1 MLQKLKHSR
10 KGFTLV
16 GLILAMAIMGI
27 MSVMTLMIYFNI
39 SETSRRLQISREI
52 SETARQIT
60 ERISQEVRENGIAFH
75 EDVGFE
81 NKDTKWKQ
89 KFFDGHSNDYVGNGS
104 DILPI

>member
-1 MLQKLKHSR
+1 MLYKLKHSR

-16 GLILAMAIMGI
+16 ELILAMAIMGI

-60 ERISQEVRENGIAFH
+60 ERISQEVRENGIAFAM
-75 EDVGFE
+75 DDNQKFQYG
-81 NKDTKWKQ
+81 TPGWKQ
-89 KFFDGHSNDYVGNGS
+89 NFYENYLEDPDLNK
-104 DILPI
+104 